1 VTRTESGTPTDRW
14 AFLLPPGWARFPTGS
29 VAGSVASS
37 LASSGVSNGAVYVPT
52 ERTAGIAIP
61 ASITETEIFGV
72 VGLSATEVAAS
83 LLGDVQESTA
93 VDVDGRPGARLA
105 STLEEVPGGAGRP
118 AAGTRQVTY
127 VVSRDE
133 AEGDWLVLSFS
144 TSWSSGPAEQ
154 LAETLVD
161 FFDAVMTTFRW
172 TGPGA
177 DPVNLPERTVPGS
190 V

>member
-1 VTRTESGTPTDRW
+1 MTNPASGKPTDKW
-14 AFLLPPGWARFPTGS
+14 AFLLPPGWARFPTGT
-29 VAGSVASS
+29 
-37 LASSGVSNGAVYVPT
+37 GVVYAPT
-52 ERTAGIAIP
+52 EPMAGIAVP
-61 ASITETEIFGV
+61 ASIIETELFGV
-72 VGLSATEVAAS
+72 VGRSATEVAAS
-83 LLGDVQESTA
+83 VLGDAQESTA

-105 STLEEVPGGAGRP
+105 STLGDAPRGAGRS

-133 AEGDWLVLSFS
+133 AEGDWLVLSFT

-154 LAETLVD
+154 LADTLVD

-177 DPVNLPERTVPGS
+177 DPVNLPERTIPGS
-190 V
+190 A